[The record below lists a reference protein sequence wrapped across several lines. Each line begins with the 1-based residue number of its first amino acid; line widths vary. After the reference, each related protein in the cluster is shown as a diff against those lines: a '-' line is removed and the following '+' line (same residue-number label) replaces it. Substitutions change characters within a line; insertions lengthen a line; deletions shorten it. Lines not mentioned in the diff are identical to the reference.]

1 LTGVEALSGVGALV
15 EDSSGGMTTVMS
27 TSQNGVASRTR
38 VRDEPH
44 VKGALSKSMNGWLQH
59 HMKEWPKV
67 WTACVRRTHRW
78 RVPPRW
84 SLSDWWEEIDAESIA
99 AACHAIRIFDPNLGP
114 TLNSFVYHT
123 ILASALSR
131 YRKEWTYALRY
142 GMAQSEDSS
151 TVAGAEDRFSIEQEE
166 ELLKRTLTNL
176 PEADRRLLQRLF
188 WEGRTETEIASG
200 LGITQQAVS
209 KRKRKILSELRRCLN
224 ATDEDQEAKKHGKQL

>member
-1 LTGVEALSGVGALV
+1 VSNRFLIVVRSLRIYP
-15 EDSSGGMTTVMS
+15 GGMTTVMKA
-27 TSQNGVASRTR
+27 SQNAVAVRTK

-44 VKGALSKSMNGWLQH
+44 VRGALSKSMNSWLQH
-59 HMKEWPKV
+59 HMKEWPKI
-67 WTACVRRTHRW
+67 WATCIRRTHRW

-142 GMAQSEDSS
+142 GTAESDESGI
-151 TVAGAEDRFSIEQEE
+151 TAGADERFLIEQEE
-166 ELLKRTLTNL
+166 ELLKRSMTRLSET
-176 PEADRRLLQRLF
+176 DRRLLQRLF
-188 WEGRTETEIASG
+188 WEGHTETEVASG

-209 KRKRKILSELRRCLN
+209 KRKRKILTELRRCLN
-224 ATDEDQEAKKHGKQL
+224 GTEEPQEAKKHGKQL

>member
-1 LTGVEALSGVGALV
+1 VFSLFPILLRAFAA
-15 EDSSGGMTTVMS
+15 SSEGMTTVMNA
-27 TSQNGVASRTR
+27 TKNAVVSRR
-38 VRDEPH
+38 KVRDEPH
-44 VKGALSKSMNGWLQH
+44 VNGALSKSMNGWLQH

-67 WTACVRRTHRW
+67 WNACVRRTHRW

-123 ILASALSR
+123 ILASALAR

-142 GMAQSEDSS
+142 GMAQSEDPV
-151 TVAGAEDRFSIEQEE
+151 TVAGAEERFSIEQEE
-166 ELLKRTLTNL
+166 ELLKRSLIDL

-209 KRKRKILSELRRCLN
+209 KRKRKILTELRRCLIG
-224 ATDEDQEAKKHGKQL
+224 TEEHQVAKK